1 MLRGPCRKSRFVVWF
16 ALVLCL
22 CLAPQGRQSST
33 FIPAPRQGEPD
44 LRSLCGTPI
53 KVRAQCIFVPC
64 TAGEDDAIVAV
75 KQQQAVPS
83 QWEQWVGSVVG
94 WFTNVLRVG
103 GPKDEIVL
111 SLEEFTQLRDHLL
124 RMQGYIKEAEDRA
137 EQAEAL
143 LELFR
148 RHGSEARHVAEAV
161 QLIQRIGE
169 GLAWAY
175 GQPHREIGEEF
186 AQPFVDRRI
195 RDRLR
200 DLLFTQHPHLQAQV
214 LQTIHILLAATPAES
229 LFFCNL
235 TAGFYLNEVENLMLF
250 FNPYSDK
257 PFPFFSQSAK
267 YYHHPSAQVRTHVQ
281 ATSLEIFSKLKHVLM
296 SGITENL
303 KIADSWSNSLFELV
317 VADSKIL
324 FTHVCCLL
332 RDFWRMA
339 DETIRSTIWRDMK
352 NAFSLQNDILEYI
365 NDVFASDVNQLSAIL
380 QDSTGS
386 KGWLGN
392 WRFLVLEAWTKSFAA
407 VHAVWSP
414 VLSQLERTP
423 QDLSLRW
430 AQLTALS
437 EERLLRFAVLP
448 VLLGSALQ
456 AQQQPLLTQEASWY
470 LLGDLLATLRSHHV
484 RTVLATTLLRP
495 HVTEEILQLVV
506 SPPPNTPAAYFHLQR
521 SWGGT
526 PQQSYFDTQESAA
539 DHQTLYEPV
548 PIPVVAPGESS
559 GKPLHRNSLLE
570 ALELR
575 LRCLAFNPGRDGAR
589 GVACSVLASSGC
601 LAAFVGQ
608 LGFWIAPTL
617 ASRFGRQGVHWKL
630 QKEQPEHANS
640 KAATTFSA
648 PFTFHQ
654 APVVPVSKGELCRSG
669 RTQEAV
675 CAFSTLEMSLQ
686 ALRSAGEPLDLS
698 VAERLGNCLASCLAR
713 SPAQHVRQA
722 LSPML
727 RDKLLAPFADELLHE
742 AKLQCLDIQAQGSW
756 LQDFQQQWQTSAQ
769 DTGPRARSLYPR
781 DGQDLSSLS
790 EKPRSQILPEPGAA
804 PEASA
809 ALPARAK
816 SSGNLWRLLLS
827 LHRLVAGKGTME
839 MPGLEE
845 GERDEL
851 LRYQPGVA
859 VLVGKMNR
867 VKCTENLYLMP
878 SAHTL
883 LLARPDTLKA
893 LNAEPVIAEPLRLV
907 VLHTGDENAK
917 APGSF
922 WGNTEEPS
930 LRMKVF
936 APRSP
941 ALRKLAGLRG
951 AKQHSGGYPR
961 KKMQLLVKYVG
972 ETEKERDALKKERDA
987 LKKELE
993 EKEALLRKY
1002 KQAAE
1007 SFKEVLLDEEVQVT
1021 PTTKVEPEEELDEF
1035 SRIIFENFAE
1045 ERKQKDEFGLISPS
1059 YMTLEDSHS

>member
-1 MLRGPCRKSRFVVWF
+1 MEMDELCAHLDFV
-16 ALVLCL
+16 
-22 CLAPQGRQSST
+22 
-33 FIPAPRQGEPD
+33 
-44 LRSLCGTPI
+44 
-53 KVRAQCIFVPC
+53 
-64 TAGEDDAIVAV
+64 
-75 KQQQAVPS
+75 S
-83 QWEQWVGSVVG
+83 Q
-94 WFTNVLRVG
+94 
-103 GPKDEIVL
+103 
-111 SLEEFTQLRDHLL
+111 
-124 RMQGYIKEAEDRA
+124 
-137 EQAEAL
+137 
-143 LELFR
+143 ELFR
-148 RHGSEARHVAEAV
+148 RHGSEARQVAEAV

-175 GQPHREIGEEF
+175 GQPHREIGEAF

-235 TAGFYLNEVENLMLF
+235 TAGFYLNEVVTANFDFRQNEDLLPLWITVVKDIATMMSEENLMLF
-250 FNPYSDK
+250 FNPYSEK

-281 ATSLEIFSKLKHVLM
+281 ATSLEIFSK
-296 SGITENL
+296 L

-380 QDSTGS
+380 Q
-386 KGWLGN
+386 
-392 WRFLVLEAWTKSFAA
+392 
-407 VHAVWSP
+407 
-414 VLSQLERTP
+414 
-423 QDLSLRW
+423 
-430 AQLTALS
+430 
-437 EERLLRFAVLP
+437 ERLLRFAVLP

-470 LLGDLLATLRSHHV
+470 LLGDLLSTLRSHHV

-506 SPPPNTPAAYFHLQR
+506 SPPPNTPDAYFHLQK
-521 SWGGT
+521 SWGGS
-526 PQQSYFDTQESAA
+526 PQRSYFDMQQSAA
-539 DHQTLYEPV
+539 DHQTQYEPV
-548 PIPVVAPGESS
+548 SIPVVAPGESS

-570 ALELR
+570 ALDLR
-575 LRCLAFNPGRDGAR
+575 LR
-589 GVACSVLASSGC
+589 
-601 LAAFVGQ
+601 
-608 LGFWIAPTL
+608 
-617 ASRFGRQGVHWKL
+617 
-630 QKEQPEHANS
+630 
-640 KAATTFSA
+640 
-648 PFTFHQ
+648 
-654 APVVPVSKGELCRSG
+654 ELCRSG

-713 SPAQHVRQA
+713 QGSLSFVLCLSCLRALSELFAAGGSKVRQS

-756 LQDFQQQWQTSAQ
+756 LQDFQQQWHTSAQ
-769 DTGPRARSLYPR
+769 D
-781 DGQDLSSLS
+781 LSALS

-867 VKCTENLYLMP
+867 VKCTVQGLLLEDGREENLYLMP

-907 VLHTGDENAK
+907 VLHTGDENSK
-917 APGSF
+917 APGRF

-951 AKQHSGGYPR
+951 AKQPSGGYPR
-961 KKMQLLVKYVG
+961 DGSTSGTL
-972 ETEKERDALKKERDA
+972 
-987 LKKELE
+987 
-993 EKEALLRKY
+993 
-1002 KQAAE
+1002 
-1007 SFKEVLLDEEVQVT
+1007 
-1021 PTTKVEPEEELDEF
+1021 PP
-1035 SRIIFENFAE
+1035 AE
-1045 ERKQKDEFGLISPS
+1045 ESVEVVLVFPDEKRKNIAWKLLSQA
-1059 YMTLEDSHS
+1059 HSQLMHRLFNSVLSFLTTVRTKA

>member
-1 MLRGPCRKSRFVVWF
+1 M
-16 ALVLCL
+16 
-22 CLAPQGRQSST
+22 
-33 FIPAPRQGEPD
+33 
-44 LRSLCGTPI
+44 PI

-94 WFTNVLRVG
+94 WFTNVLHVG
-103 GPKDEIVL
+103 GPKDQIVL

-143 LELFR
+143 LVLTRRRHKQELFR
-148 RHGSEARHVAEAV
+148 RHGSEARQVAEAV

-175 GQPHREIGEEF
+175 GQPHREIGEAF

-235 TAGFYLNEVENLMLF
+235 TAGFYLNEVVTANFDFRQNEDLLPLWITVVKDIATMMSEENLMLF
-250 FNPYSDK
+250 FNPYSEK

-281 ATSLEIFSKLKHVLM
+281 ATSLEIFSK
-296 SGITENL
+296 L

-380 QDSTGS
+380 Q
-386 KGWLGN
+386 
-392 WRFLVLEAWTKSFAA
+392 
-407 VHAVWSP
+407 
-414 VLSQLERTP
+414 
-423 QDLSLRW
+423 
-430 AQLTALS
+430 
-437 EERLLRFAVLP
+437 ERLLRFAVLP

-470 LLGDLLATLRSHHV
+470 LLGDLLSTLRSHHV

-506 SPPPNTPAAYFHLQR
+506 SPPPNTPDAYFHLQK
-521 SWGGT
+521 SWGGS
-526 PQQSYFDTQESAA
+526 PQRSYFDMQQSAA
-539 DHQTLYEPV
+539 DHQTQYESV
-548 PIPVVAPGESS
+548 SISVVAPGESS

-570 ALELR
+570 ALDLR
-575 LRCLAFNPGRDGAR
+575 LR
-589 GVACSVLASSGC
+589 
-601 LAAFVGQ
+601 
-608 LGFWIAPTL
+608 
-617 ASRFGRQGVHWKL
+617 
-630 QKEQPEHANS
+630 
-640 KAATTFSA
+640 
-648 PFTFHQ
+648 
-654 APVVPVSKGELCRSG
+654 ELCRSG

-713 SPAQHVRQA
+713 QGSLSFVLCLSCLRALSELFAAGGSKVRQS

-756 LQDFQQQWQTSAQ
+756 LQDFQQQWHTSAQ
-769 DTGPRARSLYPR
+769 D
-781 DGQDLSSLS
+781 LSALS

-867 VKCTENLYLMP
+867 VKCTVQGLLLEDGREENLYLMP

-917 APGSF
+917 APGRF

-951 AKQHSGGYPR
+951 AKQPSGGYPR
-961 KKMQLLVKYVG
+961 DGSTSGTLPPAEESVEVVLVFPDEKRKNIAWKLLSQAHSQLMHRLFNSVLSFLTTVRGLSVAKPKVAGLPNEDREGIATRLHRYYHHYRSTTAATTAPDLKKAGKKMQLLVKYVG

-1002 KQAAE
+1002 KQAAK
-1007 SFKEVLLDEEVQVT
+1007 SFKAT
-1021 PTTKVEPEEELDEF
+1021 RG
-1035 SRIIFENFAE
+1035 SA
-1045 ERKQKDEFGLISPS
+1045 FGCGRVACNKKL
-1059 YMTLEDSHS
+1059 

>member
-1 MLRGPCRKSRFVVWF
+1 M
-16 ALVLCL
+16 
-22 CLAPQGRQSST
+22 
-33 FIPAPRQGEPD
+33 
-44 LRSLCGTPI
+44 PI

-94 WFTNVLRVG
+94 WFTNVLHVG
-103 GPKDEIVL
+103 GPKDQIVL

-143 LELFR
+143 LVLTRR
-148 RHGSEARHVAEAV
+148 RHKQDVKDPSSIPADPPRSSSAATAAR
-161 QLIQRIGE
+161 
-169 GLAWAY
+169 Y
-175 GQPHREIGEEF
+175 GQPHREIGEAF

-214 LQTIHILLAATPAES
+214 LQTIHILLAATPPSCIGRAE
-229 LFFCNL
+229 
-235 TAGFYLNEVENLMLF
+235 AGELSESEALRNEVVTANFDFRQNEDLLPLWITVVKDIATMMSEENLMLF
-250 FNPYSDK
+250 FNPYSEK

-281 ATSLEIFSKLKHVLM
+281 ATSLEIFSKLK
-296 SGITENL
+296 
-303 KIADSWSNSLFELV
+303 IADSWSNSLFELV

-324 FTHVCCLL
+324 FTHVPSLGS
-332 RDFWRMA
+332 MA

-365 NDVFASDVNQLSAIL
+365 NDVFASAKASVDVALLNYLASYRLADPATKDVNQLSAIL
-380 QDSTGS
+380 Q
-386 KGWLGN
+386 
-392 WRFLVLEAWTKSFAA
+392 
-407 VHAVWSP
+407 
-414 VLSQLERTP
+414 
-423 QDLSLRW
+423 
-430 AQLTALS
+430 
-437 EERLLRFAVLP
+437 ERLLRFAVLP

-470 LLGDLLATLRSHHV
+470 LLGDLLSTLRGLSNLV
-484 RTVLATTLLRP
+484 VSKLKTLMMRTVIR
-495 HVTEEILQLVV
+495 LVV
-506 SPPPNTPAAYFHLQR
+506 SPPPNTPDAYFHLQKPLGKKR
-521 SWGGT
+521 RG
-526 PQQSYFDTQESAA
+526 
-539 DHQTLYEPV
+539 
-548 PIPVVAPGESS
+548 PGEDHHS
-559 GKPLHRNSLLE
+559 GATLHDPQPAREGGSQRGLDSRDGLWPQVRTF
-570 ALELR
+570 ALSHEEITLALDLR
-575 LRCLAFNPGRDGAR
+575 LR
-589 GVACSVLASSGC
+589 
-601 LAAFVGQ
+601 
-608 LGFWIAPTL
+608 
-617 ASRFGRQGVHWKL
+617 
-630 QKEQPEHANS
+630 
-640 KAATTFSA
+640 
-648 PFTFHQ
+648 
-654 APVVPVSKGELCRSG
+654 ELCRSG

-713 SPAQHVRQA
+713 QGSLSFVLCLSCLRALSELFAAGGSKVRQS

-727 RDKLLAPFADELLHE
+727 RDKLLAPFADELLH

-756 LQDFQQQWQTSAQ
+756 LQDFQQQWHTSAQ
-769 DTGPRARSLYPR
+769 D
-781 DGQDLSSLS
+781 LSALS

-867 VKCTENLYLMP
+867 VKCTVQG
-878 SAHTL
+878 L
-883 LLARPDTLKA
+883 LLEA

-917 APGSF
+917 APGRF

-941 ALRKLAGLRG
+941 ALRKLAGWSSTELS
-951 AKQHSGGYPR
+951 QH
-961 KKMQLLVKYVG
+961 
-972 ETEKERDALKKERDA
+972 AC
-987 LKKELE
+987 
-993 EKEALLRKY
+993 
-1002 KQAAE
+1002 
-1007 SFKEVLLDEEVQVT
+1007 
-1021 PTTKVEPEEELDEF
+1021 
-1035 SRIIFENFAE
+1035 I
-1045 ERKQKDEFGLISPS
+1045 
-1059 YMTLEDSHS
+1059 